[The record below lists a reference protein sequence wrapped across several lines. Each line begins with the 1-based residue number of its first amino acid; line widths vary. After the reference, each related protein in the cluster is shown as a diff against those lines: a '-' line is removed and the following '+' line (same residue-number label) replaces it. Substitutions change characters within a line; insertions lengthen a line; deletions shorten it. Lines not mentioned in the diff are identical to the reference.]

1 MKEIVADPSL
11 VAYCGLYCGACG
23 SYRKEHCPG
32 CHENAKASWCVVRKC
47 CIENGIESCAQ
58 CATHT
63 DPNDCKKFNNFISK
77 VFGFVF
83 RSNRQ
88 ACILQIRKEGL
99 DGHAR
104 IMAES
109 GKQTIKK

>member
-23 SYRKEHCPG
+23 SYLKKRCPG
-32 CHENAKASWCVVRKC
+32 CHENANASWCGVRRC
-47 CIENGIESCAQ
+47 CLESGIASCAQ
-58 CATHT
+58 CATHA

-83 RSNRQ
+83 RSDRR
-88 ACILQIRKEGL
+88 AGILQIREEGL

-109 GKQTIKK
+109 GRQTIRK